1 MLPKN
6 YRVLKSETPD
16 LTTRQRGILS
26 YILLQWSRGC
36 PPTNRMIGFNFD
48 ISSPNGVLCHI
59 RALQKKGYVQQ
70 DRFGM
75 ACTAPTPKAIAL
87 AFAQLAKWVEG
98 QREERAARSEEREQA
113 TAI

>member
-6 YRVLKSETPD
+6 YRVPKSETPD
-16 LTTRQRGILS
+16 LTTRQRDILS
-26 YILLQWSRGC
+26 YILLQWSRGY
-36 PPTNRMIGFNFD
+36 PPTVRMIGSNFD

-59 RALQKKGYVQQ
+59 RALQKKGCVQQ

-98 QREERAARSEEREQA
+98 QKDQEPMTNDQ
-113 TAI
+113 